1 MTNSTD
7 LNSNSRRD
15 PAANGSSGPTLP
27 VRVHHRV
34 AILALVFALFAL
46 GIESLTASSSSSR
59 STDDS
64 GVRIS
69 TQEELAAEF
78 NSVPCKNKERLPAVR
93 ALFERMGAQT
103 AEISAEKAGGTENLV
118 LIKRGAT
125 DEKVLIGAHYDK
137 VEAGCGAIDNWTGIV
152 TIAHLYRSLAN
163 WKSNRTLVFVAFGK
177 EEEGLVGSKAM
188 ASRLDKAQVAQYC
201 AMVNIDSLGL
211 AAAQVADNMSSKKL
225 RDLAESLA
233 KEMQMP
239 FSHTSIPGAA
249 TDSVPF
255 VDKKIPA
262 IEIHGMSN
270 DWKSVLHS
278 DKDQVSRVKPVSVY
292 LGYRLALSIV
302 YRIDGMPCDA
312 FR

>member
-1 MTNSTD
+1 VPLMTKSTD
-7 LNSNSRRD
+7 LNSNPRRH
-15 PAANGSSGPTLP
+15 AAAGSSSVATLP
-27 VRVHHRV
+27 LHVKRRA
-34 AILALVFALFAL
+34 AILGLLFAL
-46 GIESLTASSSSSR
+46 GIGSLAARSSSPR

-69 TQEELAAEF
+69 SQEEIAAEF
-78 NSVPCKNKERLPAVR
+78 KSVPCKNKERLPAVQ
-93 ALFERMGAQT
+93 ALFERIGAQP
-103 AEISAEKAGGTENLV
+103 ADISVQKVGGVENLV
-118 LIKRGAT
+118 LIKPGAS

-137 VEAGCGAIDNWTGIV
+137 VDLGCGAIDNWTGIV

-163 WKSNRTLVFVAFGK
+163 WKSTKTLVFVAFGK
-177 EEEGLVGSKAM
+177 EEEGLVGSRAM
-188 ASRLDKAQVAQYC
+188 ASRLDKSQAAQYC

-225 RDLAESLA
+225 LDLAEGLA

-239 FSHTSIPGAA
+239 FSHTTIPGAA

-262 IEIHGMSN
+262 IEIHGMSS

-302 YRIDGMPCDA
+302 YRVDGMPCDA